1 MAVGVGSQIDDL
13 ELKIIA
19 MEKEKNKFHV
29 SDFNKL
35 IANMDELLDQACK
48 IDWSN
53 GMLMSVTKGKLY
65 SSVLLPVGG
74 QNYLWHSLSR
84 KSAALWIL
92 YTYKCLPQ
100 GLGVNVSVNVSL
112 VFKRVGILQL

>member
-35 IANMDELLDQACK
+35 IANMDELLD
-48 IDWSN
+48 
-53 GMLMSVTKGKLY
+53 
-65 SSVLLPVGG
+65 
-74 QNYLWHSLSR
+74 
-84 KSAALWIL
+84 
-92 YTYKCLPQ
+92 
-100 GLGVNVSVNVSL
+100 
-112 VFKRVGILQL
+112 